1 MKNNRTKMMMGAV
14 AFAGAAALTVSTCFA
29 DGTDSTF
36 ATKYQANVTAE
47 QALWAQVP
55 TTSSDA
61 TIVALKAS
69 VQSIDGQVAS
79 LYAAEQALATTETSI
94 PKVQPVSRGTLDGID
109 RQRNNLQMLARTEWS
124 AASRNHNKPK
134 DQAAFKLDIEKYNS
148 FQKQLGN
155 VEQKIVQISTELKAQ
170 NAKGVTSTKPYDDG
184 LLALKVSVLDL
195 QTSAMTYTKEIIA
208 LQASDAAAAASTSTS
223 TTTSTPPATTTT
235 GTTTGS
241 TTTTTNTS
249 TSTNS

>member
-1 MKNNRTKMMMGAV
+1 MKNNRTKMMIGAA
-14 AFAGAAALTVSTCFA
+14 AFAGAVALTVTTCFA

-94 PKVQPVSRGTLDGID
+94 PKVKPVSQATLNGLN
-109 RQRNNLQMLARTEWS
+109 RQRNNLQMLAKVEWS
-124 AASRNHNKPK
+124 AANRNHNKPK
-134 DQAAFKLDIEKYNS
+134 EQAAFKLDMVKYNS

-155 VEQKIVQISTELKAQ
+155 VEQKIVQISAEIKAQ
-170 NAKGVTSTKPYDDG
+170 NANGVTSTKPYDDG
-184 LLALKVSVLDL
+184 LLALKTSILDL

-208 LQASDAAAAASTSTS
+208 QQASDSAAASTSTS
-223 TTTSTPPATTTT
+223 TTTTTTST
-235 GTTTGS
+235 APTTTS
-241 TTTTTNTS
+241 TTSTNTTTNTS